1 MIWILFS
8 GICFGEIALLGTGN
22 MNRRTA
28 NVRAHGFTT
37 LYVLF
42 KGKKYVCILCNLLF
56 FYNYLHYI
64 LKNFYLGD
72 LVDALRDYPE
82 DRALLNKKSQKAR
95 KEVAAKQAATTT
107 VVSKMSKNIIIR
119 LNKEPAIVTALL
131 KLMPKSSKVRDF

>member
-1 MIWILFS
+1 MYVGSTLLFT
-8 GICFGEIALLGTGN
+8 I
-22 MNRRTA
+22 
-28 NVRAHGFTT
+28 
-37 LYVLF
+37 
-42 KGKKYVCILCNLLF
+42 F

-64 LKNFYLGD
+64 LLKNLYLGD

-131 KLMPKSSKVRDF
+131 KLMPKSSKVRDFYYFFEKK

>member
-1 MIWILFS
+1 MY
-8 GICFGEIALLGTGN
+8 T
-22 MNRRTA
+22 
-28 NVRAHGFTT
+28 
-37 LYVLF
+37 
-42 KGKKYVCILCNLLF
+42 LLF
-56 FYNYLHYI
+56 INLFRIIYLHYI
-64 LKNFYLGD
+64 LKNLYLGD

-131 KLMPKSSKVRDF
+131 KLMPKSSKVRDFY

>member
-1 MIWILFS
+1 MQ
-8 GICFGEIALLGTGN
+8 
-22 MNRRTA
+22 
-28 NVRAHGFTT
+28 V
-37 LYVLF
+37 VLC
-42 KGKKYVCILCNLLF
+42 YLLF

-64 LKNFYLGD
+64 LLKNLYSGD

-131 KLMPKSSKVRDF
+131 KLMPKSSKVRDFYYFSKKSKLKFNFTEKCLKFQQENSSRIYIKNDLKFNFT

>member
-1 MIWILFS
+1 M
-8 GICFGEIALLGTGN
+8 
-22 MNRRTA
+22 
-28 NVRAHGFTT
+28 
-37 LYVLF
+37 YV
-42 KGKKYVCILCNLLF
+42 GSTLLF
-56 FYNYLHYI
+56 TFFCNYLHYI
-64 LKNFYLGD
+64 LKNHYLGD

-131 KLMPKSSKVRDF
+131 KLMPKSSKVRDL

>member
-1 MIWILFS
+1 MQ
-8 GICFGEIALLGTGN
+8 
-22 MNRRTA
+22 
-28 NVRAHGFTT
+28 V
-37 LYVLF
+37 VLC
-42 KGKKYVCILCNLLF
+42 YLLF

-64 LKNFYLGD
+64 LLKNLYSGD

>member
-1 MIWILFS
+1 MQ
-8 GICFGEIALLGTGN
+8 
-22 MNRRTA
+22 
-28 NVRAHGFTT
+28 V
-37 LYVLF
+37 VLC
-42 KGKKYVCILCNLLF
+42 YLLF
-56 FYNYLHYI
+56 FCNYLHYI
-64 LKNFYLGD
+64 LKNHYLGD

>member
-1 MIWILFS
+1 M
-8 GICFGEIALLGTGN
+8 ALQ
-22 MNRRTA
+22 
-28 NVRAHGFTT
+28 
-37 LYVLF
+37 LYTFYLKV
-42 KGKKYVCILCNLLF
+42 KNIVGSTLLF
-56 FYNYLHYI
+56 TIFLQLFTLHTK
-64 LKNFYLGD
+64 KNLYLGD

-131 KLMPKSSKVRDF
+131 KLMPKSSKVRETFNIFRKK

>member
-1 MIWILFS
+1 M
-8 GICFGEIALLGTGN
+8 
-22 MNRRTA
+22 
-28 NVRAHGFTT
+28 
-37 LYVLF
+37 YV
-42 KGKKYVCILCNLLF
+42 GSTLLF
-56 FYNYLHYI
+56 TIFLQLFTLHTT
-64 LKNFYLGD
+64 KNLYSGD

-131 KLMPKSSKVRDF
+131 KLMPKSSKVREKK

>member
-1 MIWILFS
+1 MQ
-8 GICFGEIALLGTGN
+8 
-22 MNRRTA
+22 
-28 NVRAHGFTT
+28 V
-37 LYVLF
+37 VLC
-42 KGKKYVCILCNLLF
+42 YLVF

-64 LKNFYLGD
+64 LLKNLYLGD

-131 KLMPKSSKVRDF
+131 KLMPKSSKVRDL

>member
-1 MIWILFS
+1 MQ
-8 GICFGEIALLGTGN
+8 
-22 MNRRTA
+22 
-28 NVRAHGFTT
+28 V
-37 LYVLF
+37 VLC
-42 KGKKYVCILCNLLF
+42 YLLF

-64 LKNFYLGD
+64 LLQNLYSGD